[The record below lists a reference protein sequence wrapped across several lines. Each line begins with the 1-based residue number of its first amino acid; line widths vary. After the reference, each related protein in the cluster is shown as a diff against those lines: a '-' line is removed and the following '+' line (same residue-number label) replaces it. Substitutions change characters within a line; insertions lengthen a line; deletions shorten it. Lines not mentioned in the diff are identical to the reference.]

1 MKKTLSTIVVAAT
14 VVLLTAT
21 FGFAQLTAAGTEQF
35 PILPTRLPDHRRT
48 DHRIPEK

>member
-21 FGFAQLTAAGTEQF
+21 FSFAQLTRSRNREF
-35 PILPTRLPDHRRT
+35 PLLPARLPDHRRA
-48 DHRIPEK
+48 DHRVPEE